1 MPPRVSLF
9 ANGGRSINIFIAVHN
24 AWLRNLFSSAR
35 ASCRS
40 FSRHD
45 MIQKGGTLIRGP
57 RGDDDYDDDDDDD
70 DYDDDDDSSLF
81 GRSRFA
87 SRARC
92 VRFG

>member
-57 RGDDDYDDDDDDD
+57 RGDDDDDDDDDD
-70 DYDDDDDSSLF
+70 GDDSSLF